1 MEEYTVESE
10 KIYRLRRG
18 LLTAVADY
26 VNPVNLDYVLAHPE
40 LLGVEPDAALDQ
52 WRGLIENGYLKAVPG
67 TCGEYATITELGK
80 AQLPTSS
87 RRDYKAYVWGRMAM

>member
-1 MEEYTVESE
+1 MESDKVYQ
-10 KIYRLRRG
+10 LRRA
-18 LLTAVADY
+18 LLSAVADY

-40 LLGVEPDAALDQ
+40 LIGVAPDAALDQ

-67 TCGEYATITELGK
+67 TGGEYATVTELGK

-87 RRDYKAYVWGRMAM
+87 RRDYKIYVWGRLA